1 MSEAAHGHN
10 DPSPRWLVFFFVCFV
25 IVMAIGLV
33 AIFTYDAN
41 APEQAPASGGG
52 HGSMLLPMDGEYA
65 PHARIWP
72 RV

>member
-1 MSEAAHGHN
+1 MSEATHEH
-10 DPSPRWLVFFFVCFV
+10 DSSPRWLLFFFVCFV

-41 APEQAPASGGG
+41 APEAPAAGGGG

-72 RV
+72 RG